1 MEIERNL
8 FLDPGA
14 DPGFDPETAADEAFN
29 DNELKE
35 LERLSNVK
43 LSLISVETLVLLLKK
58 KCWNI
63 SQMFFHYNILSNK
76 IIKF

>member
-14 DPGFDPETAADEAFN
+14 DPGFDPEAAADEAFN

-58 KCWNI
+58 KIGIFLRCFSITI
-63 SQMFFHYNILSNK
+63 SCQ
-76 IIKF
+76 IK

>member
-43 LSLISVETLVLLLKK
+43 LSLISVETLVLFLKK
-58 KCWNI
+58 KNVGIFLRCFSITI
-63 SQMFFHYNILSNK
+63 SCQ
-76 IIKF
+76 IK

>member
-14 DPGFDPETAADEAFN
+14 DPGFDPEVAAADEAFN

-43 LSLISVETLVLLLKK
+43 LSLISVETLVL
-58 KCWNI
+58 
-63 SQMFFHYNILSNK
+63 FF
-76 IIKF
+76 

>member
-14 DPGFDPETAADEAFN
+14 DPGFDPETTADEAFN

-43 LSLISVETLVLLLKK
+43 LSLISVETLVLFLKK
-58 KCWNI
+58 NVGIFLRCFSI
-63 SQMFFHYNILSNK
+63 TISNK

>member
-43 LSLISVETLVLLLKK
+43 LSLISVETLVLFLN
-58 KCWNI
+58 KCLSQNTVLI
-63 SQMFFHYNILSNK
+63 SVQSICN
-76 IIKF
+76 